1 MMIKTTTTNTTIA
14 TITPTLELLL
24 SECEAEFEFVEALVE
39 VTLRSLDLAVLIIS
53 LLA

>member
-24 SECEAEFEFVEALVE
+24 SSDCEAKSVFVEIVVVILG
-39 VTLRSLDLAVLIIS
+39 SLDLVVLNI
-53 LLA
+53 